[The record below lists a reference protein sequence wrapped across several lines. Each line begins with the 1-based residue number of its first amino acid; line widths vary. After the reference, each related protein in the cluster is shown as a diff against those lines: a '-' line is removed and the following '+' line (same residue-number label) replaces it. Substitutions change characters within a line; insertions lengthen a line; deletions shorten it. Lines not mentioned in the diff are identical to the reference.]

1 MGRISVHVHG
11 APKDR
16 HAAALM
22 TMYLDRLRNHGVA
35 CVKHSDKMRPAAYF
49 EHVLSLS
56 GTLVLMDEFGE
67 TSTSEGFARR
77 VKGWRL
83 STEDV
88 HLAIGPA
95 EGWPEASKGT
105 SHLRLSLSEMTF
117 PHELAA
123 VMLVEQLYRSMEI
136 LRGSAYHKA

>member
-22 TMYLDRLRNHGVA
+22 AMYLDRLRNQGVA
-35 CVKHSDKMRPAAYF
+35 CVKHSDKLRPAAYY
-49 EHVLSLS
+49 EHVSSLT

-67 TSTSEGFARR
+67 TSSSEAFARR

-83 STEDV
+83 STDDV

-95 EGWPEASKGT
+95 EGWPPQARET
-105 SHLRLSLSEMTF
+105 THVRLSLSEMTF